1 MTLHS
6 KSLNFTQK
14 SWTNHGQKFQVL
26 KKPKSLSFMGKKQ
39 IIAITYEIFMDKLN
53 KQEKMSRSFNKINL
67 NTYPLKVEME
77 AIL

>member
-1 MTLHS
+1 MD
-6 KSLNFTQK
+6 K
-14 SWTNHGQKFQVL
+14 SWTKISSI
-26 KKPKSLSFMGKKQ
+26 KKTKIAIIYGKKQ